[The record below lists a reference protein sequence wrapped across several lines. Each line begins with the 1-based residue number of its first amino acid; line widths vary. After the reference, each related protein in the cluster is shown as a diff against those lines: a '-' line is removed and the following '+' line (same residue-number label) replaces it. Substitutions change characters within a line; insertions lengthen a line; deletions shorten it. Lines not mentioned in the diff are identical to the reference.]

1 MSCRNNFV
9 STLEELGEID
19 ERLVV
24 LVGDIS
30 HFRLQ
35 QYAQICPGRY
45 YNVGI
50 CENTIVSLASGL
62 SMLGFIPVVHTISP
76 FLLERS
82 YEQIKL
88 DFAYQALGGNILTV
102 GGAFDYADLG
112 CTHHSY
118 GDFALMKTIPETNI
132 LYPASDVEFDALFK
146 QTYDNGMLN
155 IYRLP
160 SHNHRHSFKQEDI
173 KFSKIIP
180 VLNGEDITIL
190 VAGSQLQT
198 VLDAVPKMTAK
209 NIAPD
214 ILYVH
219 TIRPLD
225 IRTITHSIQK
235 TKRCLV
241 IEEHGLY
248 GGLFDDVLRSCRQID
263 GVRYDSINIG
273 DQFIRSYGTYQEIC
287 SLLGFTPDKIVQKT
301 IALCN
306 NII

>member
-9 STLEELGEID
+9 STLEDVGISD

-35 QYAQICPGRY
+35 PFAEQCPGRY

-50 CENTIVSLASGL
+50 CENTIVSMASGL

-88 DFAYQALGGNILTV
+88 DFAYQKLAGNILTV
-102 GGAFDYADLG
+102 GSAFDYADLG

-118 GDFALMKTIPETNI
+118 GDFALMKTIPGVNI
-132 LYPASDVEFDALFK
+132 LYPASDLEFDTLFK
-146 QTYDNGMLN
+146 QTYNNGQVN
-155 IYRLP
+155 VYRLP
-160 SHNHRHSFKQEDI
+160 YHNHSYPFRKGDI
-173 KFSKIIP
+173 KFSHIIP
-180 VLNGEDITIL
+180 VREGEDITI
-190 VAGSQLQT
+190 VAIGSQLET
-198 VLDAVPKMTAK
+198 VLHSLQDILEKGISPE
-209 NIAPD
+209 

-225 IRTITHSIQK
+225 SARIIESIRK
-235 TKRCLV
+235 TKKCLV
-241 IEEHGLY
+241 IEEHSMY
-248 GGLFDDVLRSCRQID
+248 GGVYDDILRFSKDIH
-263 GVRYDSINIG
+263 GITFDSINLG
-273 DQFIRSYGTYQEIC
+273 DQFIREYGTYAECCQN
-287 SLLGFTPDKIVQKT
+287 LGFTT
-301 IALCN
+301 E
-306 NII
+306 NILGKSIRSCK